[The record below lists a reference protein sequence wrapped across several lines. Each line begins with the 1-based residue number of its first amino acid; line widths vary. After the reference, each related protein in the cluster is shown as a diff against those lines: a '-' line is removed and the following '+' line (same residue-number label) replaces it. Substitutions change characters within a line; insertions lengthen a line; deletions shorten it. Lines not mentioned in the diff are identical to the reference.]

1 MSKPANTAA
10 NRKLRSDGPVDEDA
24 ETEVMF
30 KTPNGRSRTT
40 SRSDSE
46 RTLDSEDT
54 LSTSEQNGEG
64 DDDIGVI
71 DVEQITIN
79 ADVTG
84 DAERN
89 QAALRHQATPFVP
102 APGPMPVPPP
112 AMDPTL
118 QYMMS
123 MMAQMQEQARYDR
136 AEAARLAREQVLRAE
151 QAQERA
157 RLDNIRLQEQIVA
170 LQRDRASAPKA
181 THLRTGKPPQ
191 FDLENDKRKFA
202 VWKSKWGYYVESSGI
217 ADLTGINKTRTMR
230 AELTLALSDETI
242 SWINNEDITPEQR
255 EDTDFVIKRMEEYIK
270 GSTNPLVA
278 VADALKIKQLAGMN
292 AEAFIKALKEQIKMC
307 DLDKIDNVK
316 EWFSILCICHNVQS
330 SVVRTKLLL
339 TKDLTFQMAVDIIM
353 EEEKAAKTAKQMA
366 DGSADPYANAT
377 STYRADRNASNQS
390 RQSGQGGQQ
399 NRGRSHSRGHD
410 RTSRSND
417 DQCRNCG
424 NKRHRDMN
432 QCPARGKDCK
442 NCQKIG
448 HFSYVCLQG
457 AQANQS
463 ETEPSSSRIEAE
475 PTISNVESQHQTE
488 PQVCRQNEASISPR
502 IKKKRE
508 KKRKEREKGDGPTP
522 EMDLLQQG
530 QKVFVQHPG
539 TSPWL
544 PQNNQFQCHNLSQK
558 LNQF

>member
-1 MSKPANTAA
+1 
-10 NRKLRSDGPVDEDA
+10 
-24 ETEVMF
+24 
-30 KTPNGRSRTT
+30 
-40 SRSDSE
+40 
-46 RTLDSEDT
+46 
-54 LSTSEQNGEG
+54 
-64 DDDIGVI
+64 
-71 DVEQITIN
+71 
-79 ADVTG
+79 
-84 DAERN
+84 
-89 QAALRHQATPFVP
+89 
-102 APGPMPVPPP
+102 
-112 AMDPTL
+112 
-118 QYMMS
+118 
-123 MMAQMQEQARYDR
+123 
-136 AEAARLAREQVLRAE
+136 
-151 QAQERA
+151 
-157 RLDNIRLQEQIVA
+157 
-170 LQRDRASAPKA
+170 
-181 THLRTGKPPQ
+181 
-191 FDLENDKRKFA
+191 
-202 VWKSKWGYYVESSGI
+202 
-217 ADLTGINKTRTMR
+217 
-230 AELTLALSDETI
+230 
-242 SWINNEDITPEQR
+242 
-255 EDTDFVIKRMEEYIK
+255 
-270 GSTNPLVA
+270 VA

-530 QKVFVQHPG
+530 QRVFVQHPG

-544 PQNNQFQCHNLSQK
+544 PQNNQFQYHNLSQK